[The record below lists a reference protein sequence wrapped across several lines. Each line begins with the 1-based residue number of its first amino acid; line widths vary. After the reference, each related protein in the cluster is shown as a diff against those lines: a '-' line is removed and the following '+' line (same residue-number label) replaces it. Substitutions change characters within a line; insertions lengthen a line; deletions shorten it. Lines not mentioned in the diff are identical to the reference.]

1 MCYSEMLERSL
12 RGMHRSE
19 AILCLHVLCEL
30 CCFISELLILCELT
44 QTSTYVFKKEW
55 LRIFFFSFNVLIN
68 RIIHMV
74 AGAEFCLIHFESR
87 LGIPMN

>member
-55 LRIFFFSFNVLIN
+55 LRIFFFLLMFSLIALFIWSPGRSFVSFILS
-68 RIIHMV
+68 
-74 AGAEFCLIHFESR
+74 LD
-87 LGIPMN
+87 